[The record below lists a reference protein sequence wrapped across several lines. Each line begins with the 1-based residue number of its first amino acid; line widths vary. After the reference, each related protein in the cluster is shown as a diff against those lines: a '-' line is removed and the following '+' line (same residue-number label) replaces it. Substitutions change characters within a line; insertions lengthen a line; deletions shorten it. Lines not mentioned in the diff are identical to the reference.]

1 MLQVT
6 KTVPPLSQLE
16 GKIKTVSKI
25 ILVSIQALARR
36 KQHAAKI
43 TIQEILSP
51 GNTLPTDIPE
61 ALLQGQVLLFDQI
74 AREKASACFLV
85 RHSRDI
91 SYTYPCETCIY
102 MHPCETL
109 ERQMHPSLEE
119 AASSTKCSVP
129 YPLT

>member
-6 KTVPPLSQLE
+6 KTVPPLNQLE

-51 GNTLPTDIPE
+51 GNTLHTDIQE
-61 ALLQGQVLLFDQI
+61 ALIQGQVLALPPNCD
-74 AREKASACFLV
+74 RESF
-85 RHSRDI
+85 RMF
-91 SYTYPCETCIY
+91 PCETF
-102 MHPCETL
+102 
-109 ERQMHPSLEE
+109 ERHKLHVSL
-119 AASSTKCSVP
+119 
-129 YPLT
+129 